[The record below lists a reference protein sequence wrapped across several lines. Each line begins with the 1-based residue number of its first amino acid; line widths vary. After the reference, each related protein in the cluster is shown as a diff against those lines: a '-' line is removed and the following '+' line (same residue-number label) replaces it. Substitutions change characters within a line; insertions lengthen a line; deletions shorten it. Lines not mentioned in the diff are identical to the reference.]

1 MTRPNSS
8 TTQSMLNILIQHIIG
23 RCHASPRA
31 RFYVYMLFG
40 ILACPQNIA
49 CARHQRWRICSLTY
63 IFMEGFDLPDLLR
76 KARIKNEHVAYMLY
90 TFTYTRLRPPP
101 GPPRSNMPNVRTVV
115 CWRNYVCKCS
125 SGGFTAIYEIM
136 HDRIWLFVQY
146 RVVD

>member
-8 TTQSMLNILIQHIIG
+8 TTQSMLNILIPHIFG

-90 TFTYTRLRPPP
+90 TFTYTRLRQPPGPPP
-101 GPPRSNMPNVRTVV
+101 GPTCQTSERS
-115 CWRNYVCKCS
+115 C
-125 SGGFTAIYEIM
+125 ADEIM
-136 HDRIWLFVQY
+136 YANAPLEGLLQSMRLCMTEYDCLSNIG
-146 RVVD
+146 